1 MISVYFR
8 KMLTLVITLV
18 LAAVTTA
25 PAHAE
30 ATTIIERTVVNLAD
44 SDVSIT
50 ACNGEE
56 VPLTGKLHLTSQTTI
71 DAGGRIHERV
81 MTVADGV
88 GGVGSDT
95 GTQYKAVGG
104 DRWTWNYTA
113 DADYAPY
120 SFTQTDLLNLVSQG
134 GTDNLQA
141 KFTFHLTV
149 DLNGLET
156 VVVDAS
162 SEGCVG

>member
-1 MISVYFR
+1 MISAHSR
-8 KMLTLVITLV
+8 KILALVITLM

-25 PAHAE
+25 PVHAE
-30 ATTIIERTVVNLAD
+30 ATTIVERTIVNLAD
-44 SDVSIT
+44 YDVSIT

-71 DAGGRIHERV
+71 DAGGRIHERL
-81 MTVADGV
+81 MTVTDGV
-88 GGVGSDT
+88 SGVGADT
-95 GTQYKAVGG
+95 GTQYKTVGG

-120 SFTQTDLLNLVSQG
+120 SFTQTDLLNLVSPG

-156 VVVDAS
+156 AVVDAS
-162 SEGCVG
+162 SVECVG